1 MVTDLSVDADLSF
14 SVEIDGSPTVSGA
27 LTGSGKALELRVSD
41 PFLFSGRS
49 DEGAVRGLASSL
61 AARGVSI
68 SVISRSGP
76 LVTLGVARTSWLQS
90 RLTGSRHIRV
100 DRVSALWSLLRS
112 RSNAPR
118 GGALP
123 TASLAPP
130 ATMFPLAPTM
140 ARRHRGPV
148 TTTHDP
154 ERGGNPRLV
163 LPVGQ
168 YARMGDQQKEYFLRD
183 DVTTI
188 GSAADCNIQ
197 LAGLQPVH
205 AEVRHNDE
213 DEFVLVRLGPPGS
226 TRVHGGPVDSAM
238 LRTGSGIDIGPWHLS
253 FFREEYADHGRPYGG
268 RIGGEAGYQRPQ
280 PSREALQQRPED
292 TR

>member
-14 SVEIDGSPTVSGA
+14 SVEIDGSPTVSGS
-27 LTGSGKALELRVSD
+27 LTGSGKELELHVSD

-76 LVTLGVARTSWLQS
+76 LVTLGVARASWLQS

-100 DRVSALWSLLRS
+100 DRVSALWSLFRS
-112 RSNAPR
+112 RSRAPR

-130 ATMFPLAPTM
+130 ATLFPVAPTM
-140 ARRHRGPV
+140 ARRVRGPV

-154 ERGGNPRLV
+154 DRGGNPRLV

-168 YARMGDQQKEYFLRD
+168 YARMGDQQKEFYLRD

-188 GSAADCNIQ
+188 GSDGECDIQ

-213 DEFVLVRLGPPGS
+213 DEFVLVRLGPAGS
-226 TRVHGGPVDSAM
+226 TRVHGASVDSAM

-268 RIGGEAGYQRPQ
+268 RIGGEAGHQRPQ
-280 PSREALQQRPED
+280 PSRATLQQRSED